1 MTTSNAKSFLCTVA
15 FHWSGTWTTVLYKD
29 ASHIC
34 QHGWDAAVSSA
45 GNSAV
50 GFGFEPKPSNV
61 YLIEE
66 RKPKMTFELLD
77 QSLSSGYTALI
88 ITRDYPKKL
97 LSEKE
102 IGCCR
107 VLWLTNIVGEGRINP
122 TAIGILMGHIRAFVE
137 SQVKTTVVLDGL
149 EYLITL
155 NTYDRML
162 QFMNQLRD
170 IVVTNDCILLVP
182 LDPRTLSQ
190 RELALLER
198 NMETIVPKGEG
209 ESADETMLGIRD
221 EGVLKLLDVR
231 PR

>member
-1 MTTSNAKSFLCTVA
+1 LRAMPSRECDRQEIQSHVRWCYQVLRGSVFFRHEVCGDRCRLRELPLGGGWRRQDQGVLLETVTPSNARNFLNSAA
-15 FHWSGTWTTVLYKD
+15 FHRSGTWTTVLYKD
-29 ASHIC
+29 ASHIL

-107 VLWLTNIVGEGRINP
+107 VDRK
-122 TAIGILMGHIRAFVE
+122 
-137 SQVKTTVVLDGL
+137 SVV
-149 EYLITL
+149 
-155 NTYDRML
+155 
-162 QFMNQLRD
+162 
-170 IVVTNDCILLVP
+170 
-182 LDPRTLSQ
+182 
-190 RELALLER
+190 
-198 NMETIVPKGEG
+198 
-209 ESADETMLGIRD
+209 
-221 EGVLKLLDVR
+221 
-231 PR
+231 

>member
-1 MTTSNAKSFLCTVA
+1 
-15 FHWSGTWTTVLYKD
+15 
-29 ASHIC
+29 
-34 QHGWDAAVSSA
+34 
-45 GNSAV
+45 
-50 GFGFEPKPSNV
+50 
-61 YLIEE
+61 
-66 RKPKMTFELLD
+66 
-77 QSLSSGYTALI
+77 
-88 ITRDYPKKL
+88 
-97 LSEKE
+97 
-102 IGCCR
+102 
-107 VLWLTNIVGEGRINP
+107 P

-162 QFMNQLRD
+162 QFMHQLRD
-170 IVVTNDCILLVP
+170 VVVTNDCILLVP
-182 LDPRTLSQ
+182 LDPRTLGQ

-209 ESADETMLGIRD
+209 ESMDETMLGMRD